1 MPELPEVETT
11 VRRLQ
16 PEVVGRTITSV
27 HLDWPRHTP
36 TPAELCSLL
45 PGRMVVGLG
54 RRGKYL
60 ILDLEPAGR
69 TLLIHL
75 GMSGRLLTVGPDADP
90 DKYAHTVLSLDS
102 GRQLRFSDA
111 RKFGRLYLLAD
122 PQMVLGRLGP
132 EPLSAAFSADWLAA
146 QLSRRRRAVK
156 PLIMEQSFV
165 AGIGNIYADEALHRA
180 GLDPRRPANS
190 LAPVEAEALHGGIQA
205 VLAEAIEHGGTSLDW
220 VYPDGGMQ
228 MRLRVYGRNGRPC
241 LACGGSI
248 ERIVL
253 GQRSAHFCPCCQR

>member
-11 VRRLQ
+11 VRRLR
-16 PEVVGRTITSV
+16 PEIVGRTITGV
-27 HLDWPRHTP
+27 RLDWSRHTP
-36 TPAELCSLL
+36 TPAELRSLL
-45 PGRMVVGLG
+45 PGRTVVGMA

-60 ILDLEPAGR
+60 VLDLEPAGR

-75 GMSGRLLTVGPDADP
+75 GMSGRLLTAAPDADP
-90 DKYAHTVLSLDS
+90 DKYAHTVLSMDN

-122 PQMVLGRLGP
+122 PRTVLGRLGP
-132 EPLSAAFSADWLAA
+132 EPLSDAFSAGWLTE
-146 QLSRRRRAVK
+146 QLARRRRAIK
-156 PLIMEQSFV
+156 PLIMEQSFI

-180 GLDPRRPANS
+180 GLEPRRPANS
-190 LAPVEAEALHGGIQA
+190 LAPAEADALHGGIQA

-220 VYPDGGMQ
+220 VYPGGKMQ
-228 MRLRVYGRNGRPC
+228 MRLRVYGRTGRPC
-241 LACGGSI
+241 LACGSSI

-253 GQRSAHFCPCCQR
+253 GQRSTHFCPCCQR

>member
-11 VRRLQ
+11 VRRLRQ
-16 PEVVGRTITSV
+16 EIVGRTITSV

-60 ILDLEPAGR
+60 ILDLKPAGR

-75 GMSGRLLTVGPDADP
+75 GMSGRLLTVAPGADP
-90 DKYAHTVLSLDS
+90 DKYAHTALSLDN
-102 GRQLRFSDA
+102 GRQLQFSDA

-122 PQMVLGRLGP
+122 PQTVLGRLGP
-132 EPLSAAFSADWLAA
+132 EPLSDAFSAGWLAA
-146 QLSRRRRAVK
+146 QLARRRRAVK

-220 VYPDGGMQ
+220 VYPGGGMQ
-228 MRLRVYGRNGRPC
+228 MRLRVYRQTGRPC
-241 LACGGSI
+241 LACGSPI
-248 ERIVL
+248 QRIVL
-253 GQRSAHFCPCCQR
+253 GQRSTHFCPSCQR